1 MKQRVL
7 PILLSL
13 ALCLTLLPAAAWAAE
28 GGPGLSEQSTSQT
41 PENPSGADQ
50 GTSGDGSA
58 PEAPEAKPEEG
69 QIDPEEPEVG
79 NGSEDPPYEIGTVG
93 ELLWFAGLV
102 NGTPDGEAPDTD
114 AYAVLTD
121 DIDLSSVC
129 GEESDSSWAPIGPD
143 FDHAYTGAFDGG
155 GHTIEGLYVSINSEE
170 TCAGLFGVVGEG
182 GKVQA

>member
-50 GTSGDGSA
+50 GTSGGSSN
-58 PEAPEAKPEEG
+58 PDAPEAKPEEG
-69 QIDPEEPEVG
+69 KIDPEEPEVG
-79 NGSEDPPYEIGTVG
+79 NGSEDTPYEIGTVE

-102 NGTPDGEAPDTD
+102 NGTLGDRGDTAEEGAEEWAETAEDGTAEGTAERMEQNR
-114 AYAVLTD
+114 
-121 DIDLSSVC
+121 ICGKSKLSYFC
-129 GEESDSSWAPIGPD
+129 G
-143 FDHAYTGAFDGG
+143 
-155 GHTIEGLYVSINSEE
+155 L
-170 TCAGLFGVVGEG
+170 
-182 GKVQA
+182 